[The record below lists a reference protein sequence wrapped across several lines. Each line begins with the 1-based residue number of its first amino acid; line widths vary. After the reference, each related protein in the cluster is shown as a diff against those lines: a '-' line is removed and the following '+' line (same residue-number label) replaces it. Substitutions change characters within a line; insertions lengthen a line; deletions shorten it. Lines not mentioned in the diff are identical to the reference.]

1 MILTWDSPL
10 PLVGDPRTAMTALL
24 VGLVTWIALNLLRW
38 LLLRTVRAQQSRQPG
53 PLDGLLLEALGK
65 VHSLVMVLVAL
76 FSALRLLPLPTLA
89 LTWMDRGIWL
99 VGAFQ
104 FSVWSGVV
112 ARFVV
117 MALER
122 VLPQYTRP
130 LSALRLGIKLL
141 LWMVVGITTLS
152 NLGVDVSSLLT
163 GLGIGGV
170 AVALASQKVIG
181 DLLATATIALDS
193 PFAEGDFIT
202 CGQHSGRVLK
212 VGLKTSRLRSP
223 VGEELVIPNADL
235 VNNPLHNW
243 GKLERRQVTQI
254 LLISWDTPAELLE
267 QIPSR
272 LKALVDADSRLRFD
286 TAGLVGSSEVG
297 LKLELAYTVVGPDYA
312 QHLEAQQ
319 RLLVGVAHL
328 WSELGVRPGRL
339 H

>member
-1 MILTWDSPL
+1 MTLTWDSPL
-10 PLVGDPRTAMTALL
+10 PLVGDPQTALTALL
-24 VGLVTWIALNLLRW
+24 VGLGTWAALKLLRW
-38 LLLRTVRAQQSRQPG
+38 LFLRIVRLQQSRNPG
-53 PLDGLLLEALGK
+53 PLDGLLLRALDNVGEP
-65 VHSLVMVLVAL
+65 VVLLVAL
-76 FSALRLLPLPTLA
+76 FCGLRMLPLPALA
-89 LTWMDRGIWL
+89 LLWLGRGLWL

-104 FSVWSGVV
+104 FSIWSGVV
-112 ARFVV
+112 ASFVV

-130 LSALRLGIKLL
+130 LSALKLGIKLL
-141 LWMVVGITTLS
+141 LWLVVAITTLS

-181 DLLATATIALDS
+181 DLLATATIALDR

-202 CGQHSGRVLK
+202 SGEHSGKVLK

-235 VNNPLHNW
+235 VNHPLRNW
-243 GKLERRQVTQI
+243 GKLEQRQVTQV

-267 QIPSR
+267 VLPSR
-272 LKALVDADSRLRFD
+272 LKMLVDADTRLRFD
-286 TAGLVGSSEVG
+286 TAGLIGSSEAG
-297 LKLELAYTVVGPDYA
+297 LKLELCYTVLGSGYA

-319 RLLVGVAHL
+319 RLLVGVAQL

>member
-1 MILTWDSPL
+1 MNLTWDSPL
-10 PLVGDPRTAMTALL
+10 PMVGDPRTALTALL
-24 VGLVTWIALNLLRW
+24 VGLGTWIALNLLRW
-38 LLLRTVRAQQSRQPG
+38 LLLRTVRIQQSRQPG
-53 PLDGLLLEALGK
+53 PLDGLLLEALQK
-65 VHSLVMVLVAL
+65 VNSLVMVLVAL

-89 LTWMDRGIWL
+89 LTWLDRGIWL

-104 FSVWSGVV
+104 FSVWAGVV

-141 LWMVVGITTLS
+141 LWLVVGITTLS

-170 AVALASQKVIG
+170 AVALASQKVIS
-181 DLLATATIALDS
+181 DLLATATIALDR
-193 PFAEGDFIT
+193 PFAEGDYIT
-202 CGQHSGRVLK
+202 CGEYSGKVLK

-223 VGEELVIPNADL
+223 VGEELVIPNTDL
-235 VNNPLHNW
+235 VNQPLRNW
-243 GKLERRQVTQI
+243 GRLEQRQVTQV

-272 LKALVDADSRLRFD
+272 LKALVDEDSRLRFD
-286 TAGLVGSSEVG
+286 TAGLVGSTEVG
-297 LKLELAYTVVGPDYA
+297 LKMELAYTVLGSNYP
-312 QHLEAQQ
+312 QHMEAQQ
-319 RLLVGVAHL
+319 RLLVGVAQL